1 MVAASGKRE
10 AKNCIKRGK
19 LKWQKQKQT
28 HVHPVIRSH
37 TIIRLAGHHG
47 DQSESLETPPAPA
60 GYTYRWIRES
70 MLGQED
76 RANVSRRIR
85 EGWELVRGTELPPEW
100 RSLPT
105 WIMAD
110 TKAWFTTK
118 GCLLAKIPNET
129 IEERRD
135 LLPRQRARQATDA
148 LDNNMFNETRG
159 DSRYVKYDPQRDSN
173 VTFGRK

>member
-1 MVAASGKRE
+1 MTEKDNKDLNRTPRSADTRADKVARKPWSPPST
-10 AKNCIKRGK
+10 
-19 LKWQKQKQT
+19 L
-28 HVHPVIRSH
+28 
-37 TIIRLAGHHG
+37 
-47 DQSESLETPPAPA
+47 DTPPAPE
-60 GYTYRWIRES
+60 GYTYRWLRES

-105 WIMAD
+105 MD
-110 TKAWFTTK
+110 N
-118 GCLLAKIPNET
+118 GRHEGVVYNEGLLLAKIPNET
-129 IEERRD
+129 VQERRD
-135 LLPRQRARQATDA
+135 YYQGKSKEATEA
-148 LDNNMFNETRG
+148 LDNNLFNETRS